1 MDTNA
6 FQLTLEQEFQM
17 RLMEESAHTM
27 TREQMIETLLQAA
40 RLLMVKDN
48 VLRDTIKHCLLSS

>member
-1 MDTNA
+1 MDSEA

-17 RLMEESAHTM
+17 RMMEESAHNM
-27 TREQMIETLLQAA
+27 TREEILETLVQVS

-48 VLRDTIKHCLLSS
+48 LIRNLLRRCLI